1 MIDLRNDHGLIVIS
15 IWSEAEAK
23 EAEIETSSFGGD
35 GVYDLVVSDEILE
48 KLSAR
53 NQRDK

>member
-1 MIDLRNDHGLIVIS
+1 MIDLRNDRGFIIIS

-35 GVYDLVVSDEILE
+35 GVYDLIVSDEILE

-53 NQRDK
+53 NQRDT